1 MILALLFSEC
11 LTWTLLE
18 FLHLHN
24 RADTN
29 CPFAMY
35 FQTRGCRVLYEK
47 TGIVIMKLSGKK
59 KKLIDSNNS
68 MVIKTNLMW
77 MEETRAE

>member
-29 CPFAMY
+29 CLFAMY

-59 KKLIDSNNS
+59 KINRFK
-68 MVIKTNLMW
+68 
-77 MEETRAE
+77 